1 MTRDLRGLPDET
13 FRQWWAAREQEGPMK
28 TASISRQVILDRI
41 RKATGGGAPDVAGSY
56 AGLERS
62 YVRAGKL
69 GADER
74 IALMIERLREYDAE
88 VVEAAPESLAK
99 AIAGAVGGERAA
111 QIRGSGGVAG
121 GVAC

>member
-1 MTRDLRGLPDET
+1 
-13 FRQWWAAREQEGPMK
+13 MK
-28 TASISRQVILDRI
+28 MAPISRQAILDRI
-41 RKATGGGAPDVAGSY
+41 RKATGGGAADVARSY

-88 VVEAAPESLAK
+88 VVEAVHESLAQ
-99 AIAGAVGGERAA
+99 AIAEKLAASGRRRFVAPGGIA
-111 QIRGSGGVAG
+111 GGVAG
-121 GVAC
+121 GGI